1 MCGIIG
7 IAGQGQVTD
16 RLIDGLKRLEYRGYD
31 SSGIAVLTNGSLDR
45 RRAEGKIRNLE
56 AKISKEAMEGQIG
69 IAHTRWATHGAPTEN
84 NAHPHRSGRVAV
96 VHNGIIE
103 NYLELRAE
111 LSATREFISDTDTEV
126 VAHLVDIELAKG
138 LSPKDAFS
146 ATLKRLKGAYAFGL
160 IIDDNPNEIYCARA
174 GSPLALGI
182 GPDGTE
188 HFLGSDAMAMAQLT
202 SQLIYL
208 EEGDWAILRPL
219 GYEIFDENDAP
230 VTRDITVIKGGPA
243 IAEKGKYPH
252 FMVKEIYEQPEI
264 ITRTLTHYLNP
275 ERTAPVQGTSL
286 APALDFTKF
295 DRVILI
301 ACGTAYY
308 AGAVAKYWFEQIAG
322 LAVDIDV
329 ASEFR
334 YRRPVL
340 NEKSLFVAI
349 SQSGETADTLAAL
362 RYCKENGLTTA
373 ALVNVMTSTMA
384 READIAMPILA
395 GPEIGVA
402 STKAFTAQLTAL
414 ASLSL
419 SAAQSRG
426 TKSDAEIS
434 RLTAELISVPRLITE
449 ALELD
454 TVIAEMSKTLAPA
467 RSAFYLG
474 RGAQVPIAFEGA
486 LKIKEIAY
494 IHAEGYAAGELKHGP
509 IALIEEGTPVIVLAP
524 MDELYEKTVSNL
536 QEVASRGAR
545 VTLVTD
551 EEGAKTGAAMADDL
565 IVIPTSD
572 PFIAPLLTTVVM
584 QLLAYHTAVAL
595 GTDVDQPRNLAK
607 SVTVE

>member
-551 EEGAKTGAAMADDL
+551 AEGAKTGAAMADEL
-565 IVIPTSD
+565 IVIPSSD
-572 PFIAPLLTTVVM
+572 PFVAPLLTTVVM

>member
-7 IAGQGQVTD
+7 IAGRSQVTD

-31 SSGIAVLTNGSLDR
+31 SSGIAVLTDGALGR
-45 RRAEGKIRNLE
+45 RRAKGKIKQLQARINGEPLD
-56 AKISKEAMEGQIG
+56 GQIG
-69 IAHTRWATHGAPTEN
+69 IAHTRWATHGVPNEA

-103 NYLELRAE
+103 NYLELRESLAGE
-111 LSATREFISDTDTEV
+111 RTFTSDTDTEV

-138 LSPKDAFS
+138 LSPKQAF
-146 ATLKRLKGAYAFGL
+146 AAALKHLRGAYAFGL
-160 IIDDNPNEIYCARA
+160 IIDDNPNEIFCARA

-182 GPDGTE
+182 GVDKAE
-188 HFLGSDAMAMAQLT
+188 HYLGSDAMAMAQLT
-202 SQLIYL
+202 NQLIYL
-208 EEGDWAILRPL
+208 EEGDWAIIRPD
-219 GYEIFDENDAP
+219 GYEIFDENDAA
-230 VTRDITVIKGGPA
+230 VTRDITVIEGGPA
-243 IAEKGKYPH
+243 LAEKGKYAH
-252 FMVKEIYEQPEI
+252 FMLKEIYEQPA
-264 ITRTLTHYLNP
+264 TVTQTLTHYLDKNL
-275 ERTAPVQGTSL
+275 ERPISATDLGA
-286 APALDFTKF
+286 ALDFSKF
-295 DRVILI
+295 DRIILI

-308 AGAVAKYWFEQIAG
+308 AGAVAKYWFEQVAG

-340 NEKSLFVAI
+340 SEKALFIAI

-362 RYCKENGLTTA
+362 RYCKDQGLTTA

-384 READIAMPILA
+384 READIAMPIHA

-414 ASLSL
+414 AALAL

-426 TKSDAEIS
+426 AIDDAEVL
-434 RLTAELISVPRLITE
+434 RLTAELLSVPRLISD
-449 ALELD
+449 ALDLD
-454 TVIAEMSKTLAPA
+454 TQIKALAQTLAPA

-486 LKIKEIAY
+486 LKLKEISY

-509 IALIEEGTPVIVLAP
+509 IALIEDGTPVIVLAP
-524 MDELYEKTVSNL
+524 MDELYEKTISNL
-536 QEVASRGAR
+536 QEVASRGAS
-545 VTLVTD
+545 VTLITD
-551 EEGAKTGAAMADDL
+551 SAGAEAGASLTDHM
-565 IVIPTSD
+565 ITVPSCD
-572 PFIAPLLTTVVM
+572 PFAAPLITTIAL

>member
-7 IAGQGQVTD
+7 IAGRGRVTD
-16 RLIDGLKRLEYRGYD
+16 RLIEGLKRLEYRGYD
-31 SSGIAVLTNGSLDR
+31 SSGIAVLTDGSLDR
-45 RRAEGKIRNLE
+45 RRAKGKIKNLE
-56 AKISKEAMEGQIG
+56 ARITAENLDGQIG
-69 IAHTRWATHGAPTEN
+69 IAHTRWATHGVPNET
-84 NAHPHRSGRVAV
+84 NAHPHRAGRVAV

-103 NYLELRAE
+103 NYLELRESLAGKRNFTSE
-111 LSATREFISDTDTEV
+111 TDTEV

-138 LSPKDAFS
+138 LSPKDAFAAS
-146 ATLKRLKGAYAFGL
+146 LKQLKGAYAFGL
-160 IIDDNPNEIYCARA
+160 IIDDNPEEIFCARA
-174 GSPLALGI
+174 GSPLAIGI
-182 GPDGTE
+182 GSSGDE
-188 HFLGSDAMAMAQLT
+188 HYLGSDAMAMAQLT
-202 SQLIYL
+202 NQLIYL
-208 EEGDWAILRPL
+208 EEGDWAILRPD

-230 VTRDITVIKGGPA
+230 VSRDITVIKGGPA
-243 IAEKGKYPH
+243 LAEKGKYPH
-252 FMVKEIYEQPEI
+252 FMLKEIYEQPDTV
-264 ITRTLTHYLNP
+264 TRSLAHYLDARR
-275 ERTAPVQGTSL
+275 ERPVKGTDL
-286 APALDFTKF
+286 AETLDFAQF
-295 DRVILI
+295 DRIILI

-308 AGAVAKYWFEQIAG
+308 AGVVAKYWFEQVAG

-340 NEKSLFVAI
+340 SENSLFIAI

-384 READIAMPILA
+384 READIAMPIHA

-402 STKAFTAQLTAL
+402 STKAFTSQLTAL
-414 ASLSL
+414 AALSL
-419 SAAQSRG
+419 SAAATRNAI
-426 TKSDAEIS
+426 TDEKLL
-434 RLTAELISVPRLITE
+434 RLTAELVAVPRLISET
-449 ALELD
+449 LELD
-454 TVIAEMSKTLAPA
+454 TSIKTLAKTLAPA

-486 LKIKEIAY
+486 LKLKEISY

-509 IALIEEGTPVIVLAP
+509 IALIEDETPVIVLAP
-524 MDELYEKTVSNL
+524 MDELFEKTVSNL

-551 EEGAKTGAAMADDL
+551 AAGAKSGANMAAD
-565 IVIPTSD
+565 IITVPSSD
-572 PFIAPLLTTVVM
+572 PFVSPLITTIAL
-584 QLLAYHTAVAL
+584 QLLAYHTAVEL

>member
-7 IAGQGQVTD
+7 IAGRGQVTD
-16 RLIDGLKRLEYRGYD
+16 RLIAGLKRLEYRGYD
-31 SSGIAVLTNGSLDR
+31 SSGIAVLTDGTLDR
-45 RRAEGKIRNLE
+45 RRAKGKIKQLE
-56 AKISKEAMEGQIG
+56 ARINEAPLNGQIG
-69 IAHTRWATHGAPTEN
+69 IAHTRWATHGEPN
-84 NAHPHRSGRVAV
+84 KKNAHPHRAGRVAV

-103 NYLELRAE
+103 NYMELRE
-111 LSATREFISDTDTEV
+111 KLSGTREFTSDTDTEV

-138 LSPKDAFS
+138 LSPKDAFRVS
-146 ATLKRLKGAYAFGL
+146 LKQLKGAYAFGL
-160 IIDDNPNEIYCARA
+160 IIDDNPSEIFCARA

-182 GPDGTE
+182 GSHGKE
-188 HFLGSDAMAMAQLT
+188 HYLGSDAMAMAQLT
-202 SQLIYL
+202 NQLIYL
-208 EEGDWAILRPL
+208 EEGDWAILRPD

-230 VTRDITVIKGGPA
+230 VARDITVIKGA
-243 IAEKGKYPH
+243 QTLSEKGKYAH
-252 FMVKEIYEQPEI
+252 YMLKEIYEQPDTV
-264 ITRTLTHYLNP
+264 TRTLAHYLDASHA
-275 ERTAPVQGTSL
+275 RPVKGTDL
-286 APALDFTKF
+286 AEALDFSQF
-295 DRVILI
+295 DRIILI

-308 AGAVAKYWFEQIAG
+308 AGVVAKYWFEQVAG

-340 NEKSLFVAI
+340 SEKSLFIAI

-384 READIAMPILA
+384 READIAMPIHA

-414 ASLSL
+414 AALSL
-419 SAAQSRG
+419 SAAQTRG
-426 TKSDAEIS
+426 AISDAELA
-434 RLTAELISVPRLITE
+434 RLTAELVAVPRLISD

-454 TVIAEMSKTLAPA
+454 VTIAELAKKLAPK

-474 RGAQVPIAFEGA
+474 RGAQVPIAYEGA
-486 LKIKEIAY
+486 LKLKEISY

-509 IALIEEGTPVIVLAP
+509 IALIEDDTPVIVLAP
-524 MDELYEKTVSNL
+524 MDELFEKTVSNL

-551 EEGAKTGAAMADDL
+551 AAGAEAGASMAAD
-565 IVIPTSD
+565 IITVPNSD
-572 PFIAPLLTTVVM
+572 PFVSPLLTTIAL